1 MVPYKLRLLLPLN
14 LVIYYLKSVI
24 YLYIE
29 KKSSKEKSL
38 FDQMVLETLKPEK
51 SNMLKLTKVMH

>member
-38 FDQMVLETLKPEK
+38 FDQVILETLKPEESSYEK
-51 SNMLKLTKVMH
+51 